1 MDFIS
6 STLLWLSH
14 RPIHLRF
21 IWQQHS
27 HTRPCLCPPL
37 AIANWLWDLW
47 VYCVHV
53 LCPRLF
59 VASAPLPV
67 NHFHKSIPFW
77 MSHPQITIQRGP
89 PAAVV
94 TVPLKVFPKRIRRR
108 RNNNKFQFMS
118 QNVLHVPL
126 TSTPPLHV
134 IVIIFY
140 TTMITNHHPRGGR
153 ESRGWHSRHPPSS
166 MAPEKQPRR
175 PLTITSEL
183 CCSKGAL
190 LFFFLSTSTK
200 FSQHKGNLIKIHPKH
215 THNTAAPENQSTRSR
230 SSIWREKH
238 IKSASSVA
246 TSSSSS
252 FEANGHPFG
261 LRPPSSR

>member
-1 MDFIS
+1 MEAPWLLHMEPTSSLPPSLVPIPTANVHIVIDGTHQPPPSSAYLLKSNRNSIQLKSLYNLPKLMDFIS
-6 STLLWLSH
+6 STLLWLSR

-21 IWQQHS
+21 IWQQCVFHRPSSSSQHS

-153 ESRGWHSRHPPSS
+153 VSRGWHSRHHPPW
-166 MAPEKQPRR
+166 P
-175 PLTITSEL
+175 
-183 CCSKGAL
+183 
-190 LFFFLSTSTK
+190 
-200 FSQHKGNLIKIHPKH
+200 PK
-215 THNTAAPENQSTRSR
+215 NNQGD
-230 SSIWREKH
+230 H
-238 IKSASSVA
+238 
-246 TSSSSS
+246 
-252 FEANGHPFG
+252 
-261 LRPPSSR
+261 